1 LGNEVMNVAAEGTN
15 ALSLIMNVVRRM
27 RQDSPA
33 VVSAVKGEII
43 RAKDVIAGGVDQVV
57 AVTAYR

>member
-1 LGNEVMNVAAEGTN
+1 
-15 ALSLIMNVVRRM
+15 MNVVRRM